1 MITFQEVYKQYSAM
15 LDKEDLLINNRMNW
29 LLGSQSLLL
38 AGIANGMEPNIG
50 LPIIIFLQAV
60 AMVGAVVSLIIWLSV
75 IAAIISFCKYMSKLR
90 KLGKPISDSENYPQ
104 LYRSDSIMAFG
115 FIAPFLLPPVFI
127 FAWMYVFSAISQLT
141 VP

>member
-1 MITFQEVYKQYSAM
+1 MIAFQEVYKQYSAM

-38 AGIANGMEPNIG
+38 AGIANGMESNIG

-104 LYRSDSIMAFG
+104 LKRSNGIITIG
-115 FIAPFLLPPVFI
+115 LIAPFLLPPVFI
-127 FAWMYVFSAISQLT
+127 TTWMYVFSKISQLT
-141 VP
+141 VS